1 MDRAIYRELMHRLSE
16 VGAVKKGLARDLP
29 SDLPGGSA
37 GVLATLSQHGEMT
50 MSELTDLL
58 AVDISVTSR
67 HVAYVAE
74 QGWLE
79 RAPNPTDGR
88 SRILRLTDAGRDLL
102 DGFAD
107 HYADLLAKGLSDW
120 SEDEVRELIR
130 LMAKLHD
137 SLACHRTATSGPAP
151 ACPPASP
158 RATTHVRS

>member
-1 MDRAIYRELMHRLSE
+1 
-16 VGAVKKGLARDLP
+16 
-29 SDLPGGSA
+29 
-37 GVLATLSQHGEMT
+37 VLATLSQHGEMT

-58 AVDISVTSR
+58 AIDISVTSR

-79 RAPNPTDGR
+79 RSPNPADGR

-102 DGFAD
+102 DSFAD
-107 HYADLLAKGLSDW
+107 HYADVLAEGLSGW

-137 SLACHRTATSGPAP
+137 SLICHRTTPSAP
-151 ACPPASP
+151 ACAPASA